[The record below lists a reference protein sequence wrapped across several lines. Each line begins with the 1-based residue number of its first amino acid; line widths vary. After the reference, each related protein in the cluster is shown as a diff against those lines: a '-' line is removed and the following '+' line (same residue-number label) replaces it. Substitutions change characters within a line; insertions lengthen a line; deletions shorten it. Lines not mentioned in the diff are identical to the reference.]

1 MTMTVGRN
9 VATLSG
15 RCGAE
20 DAEPLLLALQDDPL
34 LVVDLSTATRL
45 HTAVVQIL
53 VALKPAVRGLRAHP
67 VLQSFILAETAKE

>member
-1 MTMTVGRN
+1 MTISVEKN

-20 DAEPLLLALQDDPL
+20 DAEPLLLALQDSPE
-34 LVVDLSTATRL
+34 LVVDLGAATRL

-53 VALKPAVRGLRAHP
+53 VALKPTVRGSRAHP
-67 VLQSFILAETAKE
+67 MLQSFILPGTAEE